1 MYGSMIWYVL
11 PIQVGMSWEGHL
23 SGFLVGLVFAMIYKH
38 KGIQKPDPY
47 FEETAF
53 DLLFDENGNYVPPR
67 SDQEVHDDVKT
78 PLSDPGE

>member
-1 MYGSMIWYVL
+1 MIWYVL

-67 SDQEVHDDVKT
+67 SDQEVHDGVKT
-78 PLSDPGE
+78 PLSDQGE